1 MSEEML
7 LKCPNCIFNTSISSF
22 RKTDNTVSKVSA
34 QMVVISSSQPST
46 AVLSPPKLNSIC
58 FSSIF

>member
-1 MSEEML
+1 MFEEML

-22 RKTDNTVSKVSA
+22 RKTDNTVSKFSA
-34 QMVVISSSQPST
+34 QMVVISSQLST

-58 FSSIF
+58 FSSIL